1 MKKKNK
7 IILLILT
14 IILYIVNTML
24 VISNKYLIIDD
35 RVHAFIR
42 KPAGPGMEK
51 VMKVFTFFGSGTFI
65 VLLALVLLIVYIVK
79 HQKNKAIIVGGSIAL
94 STIVNNIVKVIIRR
108 PRPEYITVVEKSFS
122 YPSGHVMA
130 STTLYGII
138 IYLICK
144 SDLKKP
150 LKALYSI
157 LLSILVIL
165 VGISRI
171 YLGAHYFSDVFGAI
185 LLSLSLLFAIDLFND
200 KKKLI

>member
-1 MKKKNK
+1 MKKRNK

-35 RVHAFIR
+35 HVHDFIR
-42 KPAGPGMEK
+42 KFAGPFMEK
-51 VMKVFTFFGSGTFI
+51 VMKVFTFFGSVTFI
-65 VLLALVLLIVYIVK
+65 VLLSLGLLIFYLVK
-79 HQKNKAIIVGGSIAL
+79 HKKNKAFLVGGSIIL
-94 STIVNNIVKVIIRR
+94 STIINNIVKVIIRR

-138 IYLICK
+138 IYIICK

-150 LKALYSI
+150 LKTLYSI

-171 YLGAHYFSDVFGAI
+171 YLGAHFFSDVLGAI
-185 LLSLSLLFAIDLFND
+185 LLSLSILITIDLFND